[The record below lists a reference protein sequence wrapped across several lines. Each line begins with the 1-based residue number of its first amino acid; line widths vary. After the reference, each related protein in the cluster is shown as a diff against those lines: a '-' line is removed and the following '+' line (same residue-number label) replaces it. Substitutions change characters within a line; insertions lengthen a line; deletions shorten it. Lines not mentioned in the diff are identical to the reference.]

1 MKKIINAFSVPVLES
16 ILPNVDDMNDSLI
29 LKIQKLFVDIDDK
42 RLLGHYWHNKIL
54 TDVASDTGYSSF
66 DHGNLVDNKDFNNF
80 FTTISPIITDF
91 FDQLNFDR
99 TWNFSNAWAN
109 VYPYGSFVPHHN
121 HGTAHWSGSYYV
133 NAAEN
138 CGDLILLDPKE
149 YALNNEPNFTK
160 WRGNM
165 SMPLTVTSG
174 KLIIFPGYLKHE
186 TKPNLSSEDRII
198 ISFNILC
205 Q

>member
-1 MKKIINAFSVPVLES
+1 MKKIINAFSVPVLETV
-16 ILPNVDDMNDSLI
+16 IPEAITLNESLN
-29 LKIQKLFVDIDDK
+29 LKIQKLFDTATDK
-42 RLLGHYWHNKIL
+42 RLLGHYWNNHIL
-54 TDVASDTGYSSF
+54 TDIASDTGYSSF
-66 DHGNLVDNKDFNNF
+66 NHSNLIDDENFNDF
-80 FTTISPIITDF
+80 FTAISPMITEFFNQLDF
-91 FDQLNFDR
+91 DH

-109 VYPYGSFVPHHN
+109 VYPHGSFVPHHN

-149 YALNNEPNFTK
+149 YALNNEPPFTK
-160 WRGNM
+160 WRGNIACNIGV
-165 SMPLTVTSG
+165 MPG
-174 KLIIFPGYLKHE
+174 KLVIFPGYLKHE
-186 TKPNLSSEDRII
+186 TRPNLSPENRVI

>member
-1 MKKIINAFSVPVLES
+1 MKKIINAFSVPILES
-16 ILPNVDDMNDSLI
+16 ILPNIGDMNESLI
-29 LKIQKLFVDIDDK
+29 LKIRKLFDNIDDK
-42 RLLGHYWHNKIL
+42 RLLGHYWHSKIL

-66 DHGNLVDNKDFNNF
+66 DHSNLIDDKNFDNF
-80 FTTISPIITDF
+80 FTEISPIITDF
-91 FDQLNFDR
+91 FNQLNFNR

-109 VYPYGSFVPHHN
+109 VYPHGSFVPHHN
-121 HGTAHWSGSYYV
+121 HSTAHWSGSYYV
-133 NAAEN
+133 NASEN

-149 YALNNEPNFTK
+149 YALSNEPDFTK

-165 SMPLTVTSG
+165 SMPLTVTPG

-186 TKPNLSSEDRII
+186 TKPNLSLDDRII

>member
-1 MKKIINAFSVPVLES
+1 MKKIINAFAVPVLEAIIPDAS
-16 ILPNVDDMNDSLI
+16 TLNKSLH
-29 LKIQKLFVDIDDK
+29 LKIQTLFDTIDDK
-42 RLLGHYWHNKIL
+42 RLLSHYWHSNIL
-54 TDVASDTGYSSF
+54 TDIAADVGYSSF
-66 DHGNLVDNKDFNNF
+66 NHGNLIDNENFNDF
-80 FTTISPIITDF
+80 FTAISPIITDF
-91 FDQLNFDR
+91 FNQLDFNQ
-99 TWNFSNAWAN
+99 TWNFTNAWAN
-109 VYPYGSFVPHHN
+109 VYPHGSFVPHHN

-149 YALNNEPNFTK
+149 YALSNEPSFTK

-165 SMPLTVTSG
+165 TFPISVVPG
-174 KLIIFPGYLKHE
+174 KLVIFPGYLKHE
-186 TKPNLSSEDRII
+186 TNPNLSLEDRVI